1 MESRRMKVWKHFRT
15 ITYHKWLV
23 MKGCFRVGLYGQGLL
38 HDLSKYS
45 PVEFWNGCHYY
56 QGNMSPN
63 NAERLNK
70 GYSAAWL
77 HHKGRNRHHLEY
89 WFDYDLPPNRRI
101 IGMRMPDRYVV
112 EMFIDRV
119 AASKVYQKD
128 AYTDKSALI
137 YYQRGN
143 IPDLI
148 HPEVKELLETL
159 LEYLAE
165 HGEEAVYRYIRENV
179 LHN

>member
-1 MESRRMKVWKHFRT
+1 MKPWKHFRT

-23 MKGCFRVGLYGQGLL
+23 LKGCFKVGLYLQGLM

-45 PVEFWNGCHYY
+45 PVEFWNGARYY

-63 NAERLNK
+63 NAERLDK

-128 AYTDKSALI
+128 AYTDRSALV

-143 IPDLI
+143 MPELI

-159 LEYLAE
+159 LEYLADN
-165 HGEEAVYRYIRENV
+165 GEEAVWRYIRETV
-179 LHN
+179 LKKK